1 MVLGASGSSPSR
13 RIVHVPK
20 ILKLRRSFL
29 FRTRRRFFWSFT
41 EGVAMKIG
49 RQYVGDGKRSGSITT
64 VSVRVF
70 MMKARKVTGSQ
81 VDFCAPTQVRPVK
94 QRARDGYTSSS

>member
-1 MVLGASGSSPSR
+1 
-13 RIVHVPK
+13 
-20 ILKLRRSFL
+20 
-29 FRTRRRFFWSFT
+29 
-41 EGVAMKIG
+41 MKIG